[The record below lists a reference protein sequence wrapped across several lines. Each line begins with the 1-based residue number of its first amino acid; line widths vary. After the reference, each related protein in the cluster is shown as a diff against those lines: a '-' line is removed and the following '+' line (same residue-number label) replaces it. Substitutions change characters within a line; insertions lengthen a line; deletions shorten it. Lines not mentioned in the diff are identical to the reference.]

1 MRANGQTPPGAYPID
16 VPNLGSRGEPFDCA
30 IIGGGPAGLSAAV
43 YLGRLRRTTVVIDAH
58 EGRSLWYQVNRNY
71 LGFPDGI
78 EAAELRKLGRR
89 QAANYGTQFCNGQVD
104 NIVRQGKLFCVRVVP
119 SLPVEA
125 EPEAGSQEQRAA
137 DTADAG
143 AVG

>member
-1 MRANGQTPPGAYPID
+1 MRANAQTPPGAYPID
-16 VPNLGSRGEPFDCA
+16 VPDLGRRDEPFDCA

-89 QAANYGTQFCNGQVD
+89 QAANYGTRFREGDVAHIERTGD
-104 NIVRQGKLFCVRVVP
+104 LFCLEMTP
-119 SLPVEA
+119 ALPLQA
-125 EPEAGSQEQRAA
+125 EPEQG
-137 DTADAG
+137 
-143 AVG
+143 

>member
-1 MRANGQTPPGAYPID
+1 MATAQTPPGAYPIE

-30 IIGGGPAGLSAAV
+30 IIGGGPAGLSAAI

-89 QAANYGTQFCNGQVD
+89 QAANYGTRFCDGEVQSIGRAGDLYCLTV
-104 NIVRQGKLFCVRVVP
+104 GP
-119 SLPVEA
+119 SPTL
-125 EPEAGSQEQRAA
+125 
-137 DTADAG
+137 DA
-143 AVG
+143 